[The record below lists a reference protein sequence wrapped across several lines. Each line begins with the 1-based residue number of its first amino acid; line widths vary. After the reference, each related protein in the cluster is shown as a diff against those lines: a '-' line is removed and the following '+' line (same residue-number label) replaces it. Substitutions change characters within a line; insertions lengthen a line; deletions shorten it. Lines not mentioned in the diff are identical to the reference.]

1 MSLNFSMIS
10 YILHTGVC
18 KIRIIVVLYQI
29 QGRIG
34 WGNIQAGIAILKFSI
49 KEWEDDENEKTI

>member
-1 MSLNFSMIS
+1 MN
-10 YILHTGVC
+10 TGVF
-18 KIRIIVVLYQI
+18 KIAAIVPLYQSCTPL
-29 QGRIG
+29 R